1 MESEKKIELHLTKE
15 IKKIGGRAYKF
26 LSPGASGV
34 PDRLVC
40 LPGGRTVFVELK
52 SEGQKSTTQQKH
64 RQEELRAL
72 GFAVFADVDTKSKV
86 DAIVRILK
94 DEIHTA

>member
-1 MESEKKIELHLTKE
+1 MESEKKTEQYLTKE

-40 LPGGRTVFVELK
+40 LPGGRAVFVELK
-52 SEGQKSTTQQKH
+52 SESRKSTALQKH
-64 RQEELRAL
+64 RQEELSAL
-72 GFAVFADVDTKSKV
+72 GFAVFADIDTKSKV
-86 DAIVRILK
+86 DAIVRTLK